1 MIYGKYAEWAWVH
14 DDTRDLK
21 RSFSGKQVNAKAQKC
36 KSPKQR
42 EFSKQRE
49 PAKQCEPSKQCGSS
63 KQCEFATLKTMRT
76 FKAMRISK
84 TTRIKVTR
92 TSLDATQLLRPT
104 QTSKQRRPRSDAT
117 LKATRISIRPPAER
131 SASVSAPQLNLPTHI
146 LSQNLIQHLQVAQV
160 HLKLPRDSLRRPHR
174 RLMPAAAVEKQCRL
188 RCLRELVL

>member
-36 KSPKQR
+36 KSRKQR
-42 EFSKQRE
+42 EFSNQRE
-49 PAKQCEPSKQCGSS
+49 PAKQCES
-63 KQCEFATLKTMRT
+63 ATLKPMRT
-76 FKAMRISK
+76 FKAMRISE

-117 LKATRISIRPPAER
+117 LKATRISIRPPAEG
-131 SASVSAPQLNLPTHI
+131 SASVSATQLNLPTHV
-146 LSQNLIQHLQVAQV
+146 LLQDLIQHLQVAQV